1 MYLPVESLKFNP
13 TKQKIYSEKPL
24 NYMEIKNSIITHG
37 ILEDLIVDPSTM
49 ILISGNL
56 RLHIAIEL
64 GIEKVPAAYRLIE
77 KNNIDIISIHTNQQR
92 QKSLLELSNEIE
104 FIYNLYPVGKGARS
118 DKNETKRYNKKMR
131 EESLSKYSDDKIE
144 KLISIKHSCKVI
156 SPDRW
161 EEIHK
166 NKLTLIDEGRSTLNG
181 IYKSLKSEMKK
192 KENILNFPIESD
204 LIRENIKIYHHS
216 SETMPEVQ
224 DKSVD
229 LTLTSPP
236 YFGMLDY
243 RDFNQKQNG
252 EKETGWGCINKYFES
267 LIKTFSEC
275 KRVLKDNGSLVIN
288 INDSKKNGFYNLVPE
303 KLVIELDKIGFS
315 LVDTYI
321 WIKHNP
327 QFYKSNGSVR
337 SHEYI
342 YHFVKKGCK
351 NYHFDESWLPN
362 FSDELEIYKYGKE
375 SQFPKLLSGFDARL
389 KTIKTNVADTKSFSK
404 QCAEYE
410 LYFHNHGTFM
420 EEIPFIFIKTLIDN
434 SKPGVVL
441 DPYTGSSTVAK
452 VSNEIGGH
460 SFIGYETVYSNILA
474 SELKIF
480 GDIQNK
486 EIRQVA

>member
-1 MYLPVESLKFNP
+1 M
-13 TKQKIYSEKPL
+13 
-24 NYMEIKNSIITHG
+24 KNSIRIHG
-37 ILEDLIVDPSTM
+37 ILEDLIVDPRTM
-49 ILISGNL
+49 ILLSGNV
-56 RLHIAIEL
+56 RLYIAKEL
-64 GIEKVPAAYRLIE
+64 GIEKVPVAYRLIE
-77 KNNIDIISIHTNQQR
+77 KNNIDIFSIQTNKQR
-92 QKSLLELSNEIE
+92 QKSMLDLTNEIE
-104 FIYNLYPVGKGARS
+104 FIYAKYPVGKGARS
-118 DKNETKRYNKKMR
+118 DKDETIRFNKTMR
-131 EESLSKYSDDKIE
+131 EEFLSEYSKDKID
-144 KLISIKHSCKVI
+144 KLISIKNSCKVI
-156 SPDRW
+156 FPDKW
-161 EEIHK
+161 EEIYIK
-166 NKLTLIDEGRSTLNG
+166 KLSTIDEGRTTLNG
-181 IYKSLKSEMKK
+181 IYTSLKSEMKK

-243 RDFNQKQNG
+243 RDFNQKQNVK
-252 EKETGWGCINKYFES
+252 KETGWGCINEYFES

-303 KLVIELDKIGFS
+303 RLVIELDKIGFS

-327 QFYKSNGSVR
+327 QFYKSKGSVR

-404 QCAEYE
+404 QCAEYD

-420 EEIPFIFIKTLIDN
+420 EEIPFVFIKTLIDN
-434 SKPGVVL
+434 SRPGVVM

-452 VSNEIGGH
+452 VANDIGGH

-480 GDIQNK
+480 GDIKNK
-486 EIRQVA
+486 ELRQVA

>member
-1 MYLPVESLKFNP
+1 M
-13 TKQKIYSEKPL
+13 
-24 NYMEIKNSIITHG
+24 KNSIRIHG
-37 ILEDLIVDPSTM
+37 ILEDLIVDPRTM
-49 ILISGNL
+49 ILLSGNV
-56 RLHIAIEL
+56 RLYIAKEL
-64 GIEKVPAAYRLIE
+64 GIEKVPVAYRLIE
-77 KNNIDIISIHTNQQR
+77 KNNIDIFSIHTNKQR
-92 QKSLLELSNEIE
+92 QKSMLDLTNEIE
-104 FIYNLYPVGKGARS
+104 FIYAKYPVGKGARS
-118 DKNETKRYNKKMR
+118 DKDETIRFNKTMR
-131 EESLSKYSDDKIE
+131 EEFLSEYSKDKIE
-144 KLISIKHSCKVI
+144 KLISIKNSCKVL
-156 SPDRW
+156 SPDKW
-161 EEIHK
+161 EEIYIK
-166 NKLTLIDEGRSTLNG
+166 KLSTIDEGRTTLNG
-181 IYKSLKSEMKK
+181 IYTSLKSEMKK

-252 EKETGWGCINKYFES
+252 KKETGWGCINEYFES

-303 KLVIELDKIGFS
+303 RLVIELDKIGFS

-321 WIKHNP
+321 WLKHNP
-327 QFYKSNGSVR
+327 QFYKSKGSVR

-404 QCAEYE
+404 QCAEYD

-420 EEIPFIFIKTLIDN
+420 EEIPFVFIKTLIDN
-434 SKPGVVL
+434 SRPGVVM

-452 VSNEIGGH
+452 VANDIGGH

-480 GDIQNK
+480 GDIKNI
-486 EIRQVA
+486 ELRQVA

>member
-1 MYLPVESLKFNP
+1 M
-13 TKQKIYSEKPL
+13 
-24 NYMEIKNSIITHG
+24 KNSIRIHG
-37 ILEDLIVDPSTM
+37 ILEDLIVDPRTM
-49 ILISGNL
+49 ILLSGNV
-56 RLHIAIEL
+56 RLYIAKEL
-64 GIEKVPAAYRLIE
+64 GIEKVPVAYRLIE
-77 KNNIDIISIHTNQQR
+77 KNNIDIFSIHTNKQR
-92 QKSLLELSNEIE
+92 QKSMLDLTNEIE
-104 FIYNLYPVGKGARS
+104 FIYAKYPVGKGARS
-118 DKNETKRYNKKMR
+118 DKDETIRFNKTMR
-131 EESLSKYSDDKIE
+131 EEFLSEYSKDKID
-144 KLISIKHSCKVI
+144 KLISIKNSCKVI
-156 SPDRW
+156 FPLKW
-161 EEIHK
+161 EEIYIK
-166 NKLTLIDEGRSTLNG
+166 KLSTIDEGRTTLNG
-181 IYKSLKSEMKK
+181 IYTSLKSEMKK

-252 EKETGWGCINKYFES
+252 KKETGWGCINEYFES

-303 KLVIELDKIGFS
+303 RLVIELDKIGFS

-327 QFYKSNGSVR
+327 QFYKSKGSVR

-404 QCAEYE
+404 QCAEYD

-420 EEIPFIFIKTLIDN
+420 EEIPFVFIKTLIDN
-434 SKPGVVL
+434 SRPGVVM

-452 VSNEIGGH
+452 VANDIGGH

-480 GDIQNK
+480 GDIHNK
-486 EIRQVA
+486 ELRKVA

>member
-1 MYLPVESLKFNP
+1 M
-13 TKQKIYSEKPL
+13 
-24 NYMEIKNSIITHG
+24 KNSIRIHG
-37 ILEDLIVDPSTM
+37 ILEDLIVDPRTM
-49 ILISGNL
+49 ILLSGNV
-56 RLHIAIEL
+56 RLYIAKEL
-64 GIEKVPAAYRLIE
+64 GIEKVPVAYRLIE
-77 KNNIDIISIHTNQQR
+77 KNNIDIFSIHTNKQR
-92 QKSLLELSNEIE
+92 QKSMLDLTNEIE
-104 FIYNLYPVGKGARS
+104 FIYAKYPVGKGARS
-118 DKNETKRYNKKMR
+118 DKDETIRFNKTMR
-131 EESLSKYSDDKIE
+131 EEFLSEYSKDKID
-144 KLISIKHSCKVI
+144 KLISIKNSCKVI
-156 SPDRW
+156 FPDKDKW
-161 EEIHK
+161 EEIYIK
-166 NKLTLIDEGRSTLNG
+166 KLSTIDEGRTTLNG
-181 IYKSLKSEMKK
+181 IYTSLKSEMKK

-252 EKETGWGCINKYFES
+252 KKETGWGCINEYFES

-303 KLVIELDKIGFS
+303 RLVIELDKIGFS

-327 QFYKSNGSVR
+327 QFYKSKGSVR

-404 QCAEYE
+404 QCAEYD

-420 EEIPFIFIKTLIDN
+420 EEIPFVFIKTLIDN
-434 SKPGVVL
+434 SRPGVVM

-452 VSNEIGGH
+452 VANDIGGH

-480 GDIQNK
+480 GDIHNK
-486 EIRQVA
+486 ELRKVA

>member
-1 MYLPVESLKFNP
+1 M
-13 TKQKIYSEKPL
+13 
-24 NYMEIKNSIITHG
+24 KNSIRIHG
-37 ILEDLIVDPSTM
+37 ILEDLIVDPRTM
-49 ILISGNL
+49 ILLSGNV
-56 RLHIAIEL
+56 RLYIAKEL
-64 GIEKVPAAYRLIE
+64 GIEKVPVAYRLIE
-77 KNNIDIISIHTNQQR
+77 KNNIDIFSIHTNKQR
-92 QKSLLELSNEIE
+92 QKSMLDLTNEIE
-104 FIYNLYPVGKGARS
+104 FIYAKYPVGKGARS
-118 DKNETKRYNKKMR
+118 DKDETIRFNKTMR
-131 EESLSKYSDDKIE
+131 EEFLSEYSKDKID
-144 KLISIKHSCKVI
+144 KLISIKNSCKVI
-156 SPDRW
+156 LPDKW
-161 EEIHK
+161 EEIYIK
-166 NKLTLIDEGRSTLNG
+166 KLSTIDEGRTTLNG
-181 IYKSLKSEMKK
+181 IYTSLKSEMKK

-252 EKETGWGCINKYFES
+252 KKETGWGCINEYFES

-303 KLVIELDKIGFS
+303 RLVIELDKIGFS

-321 WIKHNP
+321 WLKHNP
-327 QFYKSNGSVR
+327 QFYKSKGSVR

-389 KTIKTNVADTKSFSK
+389 KTIKTNVADTKAFSK
-404 QCAEYE
+404 QCAEYD

-420 EEIPFIFIKTLIDN
+420 EEIPFVFIKTLIDN
-434 SKPGVVL
+434 SKPGVVM

-452 VSNEIGGH
+452 VANDIGGH

-480 GDIQNK
+480 GDIHNK
-486 EIRQVA
+486 ELRQVA